1 MDEEKTLLFNL
12 GPVVFDGTII
22 LMCLLTIAIVFGLVF
37 WASRD
42 LKLKPKGKQNVLE
55 WVIDFVSSI
64 VKDNLSSKELPVFQ
78 LFMFTVFSF
87 LIVANNLGLV
97 TKIVVSNDIS
107 LWKSPTADA
116 VVALTFSLIIALFCN
131 YMGVKRFGFKGY
143 LVNSFLRPVPFIAPM
158 KIIEEFTNLLTLGL
172 RLYGNI
178 FAGEVLLSLI
188 CKFGLSHGPF
198 LVPLGIF
205 LEMLWTGFS
214 IFISCIQA
222 YIFIILTNSYLSHK
236 ILAEH

>member
-1 MDEEKTLLFNL
+1 MDEKTWIFNL
-12 GPVVFDGTII
+12 GPIVFDGTII
-22 LMCLLTIAIVFGLVF
+22 LMCLLTVAIVFGLVY
-37 WASRD
+37 WASRN
-42 LKLKPKGKQNVLE
+42 LKLKPTGKQNVLE
-55 WVIDFVSSI
+55 WIIDFVSSI
-64 VKDNLSSKELPVFQ
+64 VKDNLSPKELPVFQ

-87 LIVANNLGLV
+87 LIVSNNLGLV
-97 TKIVVSNDIS
+97 TKIVVNDVS

-116 VVALTFSLIIALFCN
+116 VVALTFSLIIALLCN
-131 YMGVKRFGFKGY
+131 YMGIKRFGFKGY
-143 LVNSFLRPVPFIAPM
+143 LVNSFLRPMPFIAPM

-178 FAGEVLLSLI
+178 FAGEVLVGFI
-188 CKFGLSHGPF
+188 CKLGLSHWPF
-198 LVPLGIF
+198 LIIPSIC

>member
-1 MDEEKTLLFNL
+1 MDEKTWVFHL
-12 GPVVFDGTII
+12 GPVVFDGTIL
-22 LMCLLTIAIVFGLVF
+22 LMCLLTVIIVFGLVF
-37 WASRD
+37 WASRG

-55 WVIDFVSSI
+55 WVIDFVSNI
-64 VKDNLSSKELPVFQ
+64 VKDNLSPKELPVFQ

-87 LIVANNLGLV
+87 LTVSNNLGLV
-97 TKIVVSNDIS
+97 TKVVVGGEVS

-116 VVALTFSLIIALFCN
+116 VVALTLSLIIALFCN

-178 FAGEVLLSLI
+178 FAGEVLLGFI
-188 CKFGLSHGPF
+188 CKFGTSHGPF
-198 LVPLGIF
+198 LVPFGIF

-236 ILAEH
+236 ILVEH

>member
-1 MDEEKTLLFNL
+1 MDEKTWVFNI

-22 LMCLLTIAIVFGLVF
+22 LMCLLTVAIVFGLVF

-64 VKDNLSSKELPVFQ
+64 IKDNLSSEELPVFQ

-97 TKIVVSNDIS
+97 TKIIVDDVS
-107 LWKSPTADA
+107 LWKSPTAD
-116 VVALTFSLIIALFCN
+116 VLVALSLSLIIALFCN

-158 KIIEEFTNLLTLGL
+158 RIIEEFTNLLTLGL

-178 FAGEVLLSLI
+178 FAGEVLLSFI
-188 CKFGLSHGPF
+188 CKFGLSCGVF
-198 LVPLGIF
+198 LVLPGIF

-236 ILAEH
+236 ILAEY